1 MTKRPTKQK
10 AEDTQ
15 QPDGPALWLS
25 ILRKASN
32 VSQLWRRCDRRSCRR
47 AKRCMASSLPLRCDA
62 CRPPSPPI
70 SDYERVRAKH
80 DLRRAL
86 EQRLAQIERDAGK

>member
-1 MTKRPTKQK
+1 MTTRRTKQK
-10 AEDTQ
+10 AE

-32 VSQLWRRCDRRSCRR
+32 VSQHWRRCDRPSCRR
-47 AKRCMASSLPLRCDA
+47 AKRCMAVSLPLRCDA
-62 CRPPSPPI
+62 FRPPSPPI
-70 SDYERVRAKH
+70 SDHERARAKH

-86 EQRLAQIERDAGK
+86 EQRLAQIEQDARK